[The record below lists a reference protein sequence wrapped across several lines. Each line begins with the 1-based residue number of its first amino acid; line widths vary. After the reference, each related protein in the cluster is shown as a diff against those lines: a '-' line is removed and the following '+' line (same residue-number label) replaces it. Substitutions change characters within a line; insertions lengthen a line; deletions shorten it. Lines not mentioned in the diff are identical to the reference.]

1 MDEKTEKAYRSLARH
16 FYQKRLGSEPP
27 TPKKITD
34 ALAGC
39 AHEYRPAYWRR
50 LRNALEFDQREK
62 NYKDA
67 AERIKHTRNPMTTIA
82 TGQGLINPLDRGPT
96 APKQKRAK
104 SINPDD
110 RAALWKAA
118 KGLDDRDETCAAI
131 LLAERL
137 GVRPVEMLKLRV
149 DVERGLVHVEGAK
162 KSGGLRGA
170 DRVLT
175 LPDDPKIRKNIASA
189 VAVVQRAEREQE
201 GAVHRIQ
208 SRLDRLARKLWP
220 RRQARP
226 SLYTFRHQ
234 MGANLKASGLK
245 RAAIAYIMGH
255 QSTKSVEV
263 YGDRRSGASG
273 GIGIKLDGQ
282 EAERFQ
288 GRENHREPFAPR
300 EQKPA
305 VAPSAP
311 VQQQESA
318 PSTPHTP
325 SSGGPGPGM

>member
-1 MDEKTEKAYRSLARH
+1 MLTEKTKQDYRKLAAH
-16 FYQKRLGSEPP
+16 FYEQRLGDAPP
-27 TPKKITD
+27 TPKTVTD
-34 ALAGC
+34 ALQAC

-110 RAALWKAA
+110 RTVLWKAA
-118 KGLDDRDETCAAI
+118 KGLDDRDETCASI
-131 LLAERL
+131 LLAESL
-137 GVRPVEMLKLRV
+137 GIRPVEMLKLRV
-149 DVERGLVHVEGAK
+149 DVERGVVHVEGAK
-162 KSGGLRGA
+162 KAGGLRGA

-175 LPDDPKIRKNIASA
+175 LPNDPKIRKNIATA
-189 VAVVQRAEREQE
+189 ARVVQRAEREKE
-201 GAVHRIQ
+201 GAMHRIQ
-208 SRLDRLARKLWP
+208 SRLDRLSRKLWP

-234 MGANLKASGLK
+234 MGSNLKGMGLD
-245 RAAIAYIMGH
+245 RRAIAYIMGH

-263 YGDRRSGASG
+263 YGDKRRGTG
-273 GIGIKLDGQ
+273 TIGMVITGQ
-282 EAERFQ
+282 EASAFQ
-288 GRENHREPFAPR
+288 GRENHREPHAPHEQSAEPATTLA
-300 EQKPA
+300 EQKGSPIEPTMLSFRG
-305 VAPSAP
+305 PS
-311 VQQQESA
+311 
-318 PSTPHTP
+318 
-325 SSGGPGPGM
+325 GPKL